1 MKKLIA
7 IAAMAMV
14 VGATMGVAQIVTTTV
29 NNVSILSGP
38 ITIDLNASVSSA
50 TAKTKVALADVKFA
64 HVRLNADN
72 SLGASGEVFDVIG
85 TSITDTT
92 NILNG
97 AGNTNTTT
105 VTLSKSVFLAGDT
118 SVDLGKGKFAE
129 AFFSRPD
136 TNQVSTM
143 SNAVLYVT
151 GSTKTSTKGTNVTGK
166 IVGIWQEAVS
176 TVSGSIKNSKV
187 Q

>member
-38 ITIDLNASVSSA
+38 ITIDLNVSVSSA

-64 HVRLNADN
+64 HVRLNADD

-92 NILNG
+92 NITVN
-97 AGNTNTTT
+97 ASNVTTR
-105 VTLSKSVFLAGDT
+105 VNLSTSVFLAGDT

-176 TVSGSIKNSKV
+176 TASGSIKNSKV
-187 Q
+187 K